1 MSQNNAALPRIG
13 IAGYMGAGKSA
24 CAARCAETTGMR
36 IIDADAE
43 AKLLMENDSRIRDE
57 LVRVYG
63 PTIDKN
69 GVLNFAA
76 LGATAFASPADM
88 EKLNRI
94 VHPRLLQRLH
104 DCVFSRPGPSILDA
118 ALIPLWRIE
127 DWFDCC
133 LWVHAPSELR
143 RSRLVS
149 KTGLPEAHLRQR
161 MLVQEAL
168 VAEPS
173 GARWPFI
180 VNDGTFDELKNR
192 VDRFINR
199 PEFLKR

>member
-24 CAARCAETTGMR
+24 CAARCAEAAGMR
-36 IIDADAE
+36 IINADAE
-43 AKLLMENDSRIRDE
+43 AKLLMEHDSRIRDE
-57 LVRVYG
+57 LVRAFG
-63 PTIDKN
+63 PAVDNHGT
-69 GVLNFAA
+69 LNVSA
-76 LGATAFASPADM
+76 LGAAAFASPADM

-94 VHPRLLQRLH
+94 VHPRLLVRLR
-104 DCVFSRPGPSILDA
+104 DCVFSSPGPSVLDA
-118 ALIPLWRIE
+118 ALIPLWHIE
-127 DWFDCC
+127 DWFDHC
-133 LWVHAPSELR
+133 LWVWAPSELR
-143 RSRLVS
+143 RSRLVL

-173 GARWPFI
+173 GARWTTI
-180 VNDGTFDELKNR
+180 VNDGSFEELKNR
-192 VDRFINR
+192 VDRFINA